1 MLFLRACGASESE
14 PRLLP
19 SASRS
24 DEPLF
29 FELGRIEPRRRASI
43 AASLL
48 RSAPR
53 ARMRDYTRALRALV
67 AGKEVDRARVLDAD
81 ARYVARYSG
90 AFVDAKRACI
100 ASMDVGALE
109 SRREVVSRFFGVDVV
124 PTNLAAFV
132 GRNKARML
140 GDSEIAEIGSEGA
153 AGRPSW
159 CGRATKGY
167 TPIDLPAEK
176 MWHELLRAAGVDV
189 AHQAASD
196 PPSEAPSEAQ
206 RLDRTAR
213 QAVERVSCAPTLAA
227 VVSRSRLPAR
237 ALGRMFATLGLDVE
251 DAREA
256 VRIHLTTWRDV
267 NAADAAA
274 VAYLANKAL

>member
-1 MLFLRACGASESE
+1 MLFLRACGEASESA
-14 PRLLP
+14 PRLTG
-19 SASRS
+19 S

-29 FELGRIEPRRRASI
+29 FELGRIEPRRRAPI

-67 AGKEVDRARVLDAD
+67 AGKEIDRARVLDAD

-100 ASMDVGALE
+100 ASMDVGPLE
-109 SRREVVSRFFGVDVV
+109 SRRAVVSRFFGADVV

-132 GRNKARML
+132 GLNKARML
-140 GDSEIAEIGSEGA
+140 GDSEIAEIVSESA
-153 AGRPSW
+153 AGRFKPSW

-189 AHQAASD
+189 AHQAA
-196 PPSEAPSEAQ
+196 PEAPSEAPSETQ
-206 RLDRTAR
+206 VLDRKAR